1 VAGDTVESW
10 FDELK
15 KHVEMCPTTSP
26 TTGSPTTSATTVSPT
41 TVSPTPVSP
50 TTSPTTGSPTT
61 VSPTTVSPTTE
72 GCALSEV
79 KFYDQLQEFLDGP
92 GGRFTKDIKFQK
104 DSNDIILSSR

>member
-1 VAGDTVESW
+1 
-10 FDELK
+10 
-15 KHVEMCPTTSP
+15 
-26 TTGSPTTSATTVSPT
+26 
-41 TVSPTPVSP
+41 
-50 TTSPTTGSPTT
+50 
-61 VSPTTVSPTTE
+61 VSPTTE